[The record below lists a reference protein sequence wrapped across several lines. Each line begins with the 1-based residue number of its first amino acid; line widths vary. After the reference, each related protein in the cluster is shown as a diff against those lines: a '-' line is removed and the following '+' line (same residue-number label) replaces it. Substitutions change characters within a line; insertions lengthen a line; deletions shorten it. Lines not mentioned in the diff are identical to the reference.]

1 MASLADDR
9 SPTRKLQEKLYHPL
23 RGLPDDSFFT
33 RMRYKAAHWVGN
45 LIFERGVSTSKTE
58 VELDH
63 FHPDRVTYEASDWLD
78 LRRALPKRRVRPTDV
93 LIDFGSGKGRVV
105 YQAAKYPFARVIGV
119 EISANLNE
127 VARGNIERRLHTLAC
142 RNIELVTTDAAD
154 FAIPDD
160 VTVAYL
166 YHPFGGGTFEAM
178 IRNIIDS
185 LDRNPRRLTLI
196 YQMPW
201 REDYILGTGR
211 FELVRTVK
219 RRRKDPRRIAVYES
233 VPVREQRSVLSEASL
248 SLGVVDEEAEQRNR
262 QGQRQPA
269 AADE

>member
-1 MASLADDR
+1 MTSLADDR
-9 SPTRKLQEKLYHPL
+9 TPTRKLQEKLYQPL

-33 RMRYKAAHWVGN
+33 RIRRKAADRVAN

-63 FHPDRVTYEASDWLD
+63 FHPDRVTYEASGWLD
-78 LRRALPKRRVRPTDV
+78 LRRALPKREVRPTDV
-93 LIDFGSGKGRVV
+93 FIDFGSGKGRIV
-105 YQAAKYPFARVIGV
+105 YLAAKYPFARIIGIEV
-119 EISANLNE
+119 SANLNE
-127 VARGNIERRLHTLAC
+127 VARRNIDRSLHKLAC
-142 RNIELVTTDAAD
+142 RNIELLTIDAAD
-154 FAIPDD
+154 FEIPDD

-178 IRNIIDS
+178 IGNIIES

-201 REDYILGTGR
+201 REDYLLATGR
-211 FELVRTVK
+211 FELVRIAK
-219 RRRKDPRRIAVYES
+219 RRRNHPRRIAVYES
-233 VPVREQRSVLSEASL
+233 VPAPEQRSVLSEASL
-248 SLGVVDEEAEQRNR
+248 SLGVVDEEAEQRDR